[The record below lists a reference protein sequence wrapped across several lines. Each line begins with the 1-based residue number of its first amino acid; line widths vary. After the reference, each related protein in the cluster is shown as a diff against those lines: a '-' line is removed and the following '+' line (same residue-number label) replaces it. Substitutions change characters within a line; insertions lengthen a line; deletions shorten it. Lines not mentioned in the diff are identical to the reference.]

1 MLIKYLFCSIIKNF
15 SNISFFIG
23 LLLIFFSIISYIIR
37 GSLLNIK
44 EIIFEWEIISLFRN
58 KIIIIFIFDYIS
70 FFFLRVVNLIS
81 GRVIIY
87 STSYISSEIFFRRFI
102 IIVLLF
108 IISIYLL
115 ILSPNI
121 ISLLLGWDRL
131 GVTSY
136 LLVIFYQR
144 KKSYNAGIITAIT
157 NRLGDVG
164 ILICISLIFLLG
176 DWTYMYLSNS
186 SFCIQS
192 YIVFILII
200 SASTKRAQIP
210 FSAWLPAAIA
220 APTPVSALVH
230 SSTLVTAGVYLII
243 RLNFIFCNSSSTNIL
258 LFIGVITMVLAG
270 AAAIYEIDIKK
281 VIALSTLSQLG
292 VIMITL
298 GELEPILSFFH
309 LLRHA
314 YFKAILFICAGIIIH
329 NIKDYQ
335 DIRKIGFSY
344 INIHFCISI
353 IIIANISLC
362 GLPFLRGF
370 YSKDFIIEII
380 LIKGKNIFFLF
391 LIIFGTIL
399 TVIYSCRLNLLIS
412 INFIKVESYYFIREN
427 SLHIIIGIIFLL
439 PFSIIGGIIISWNLI
454 RSNKIIFIPLWIKSI
469 VFVLILFSI
478 YLYLYIYKYISTYYK
493 NILIF
498 FFRNMWF
505 LPNSVNL
512 SIRYFFLNNSFI
524 IFKYI
529 EISWSEII
537 IFKKFFFFINN
548 NYLRKFF
555 DYFSFIYIFQ
565 TIEIFFL
572 FIFFYIFF
580 I

>member
-70 FFFLRVVNLIS
+70 FFFLRVVSLIS

-258 LFIGVITMVLAG
+258 LFIGVITMILAG
-270 AAAIYEIDIKK
+270 AAAIHEIDIKK

-298 GELEPILSFFH
+298 GGLEPILSFFH

-335 DIRKIGFSY
+335 DIRKIR
-344 INIHFCISI
+344 IILNILPITFRVI
-353 IIIANISLC
+353 IVANLRLC

-370 YSKDFIIEII
+370 YSKDII
-380 LIKGKNIFFLF
+380 LEVIIISTIS
-391 LIIFGTIL
+391 LIIFVIIL
-399 TVIYSCRLNLLIS
+399 VATFFTVAYSCRMSFLLASLYTAKNCTYIS
-412 INFIKVESYYFIREN
+412 DDNDYLMIN
-427 SLHIIIGIIFLL
+427 GIIFLF
-439 PFSIIGGIIISWNLI
+439 PFSIVGGINIIWLIFSFPPTIFLPVWLKIFVLFLIFIAVIRGLI
-454 RSNKIIFIPLWIKSI
+454 RLKTNKSNNFFIKFFVRLIWFFPQTFRILSNITILRLGKSKLKLSEVRWTELFIYGALYSNLNKFSKYLDFFRNSYFLNSIFILIIIIFIL
-469 VFVLILFSI
+469 
-478 YLYLYIYKYISTYYK
+478 
-493 NILIF
+493 
-498 FFRNMWF
+498 
-505 LPNSVNL
+505 
-512 SIRYFFLNNSFI
+512 
-524 IFKYI
+524 
-529 EISWSEII
+529 
-537 IFKKFFFFINN
+537 
-548 NYLRKFF
+548 
-555 DYFSFIYIFQ
+555 
-565 TIEIFFL
+565 
-572 FIFFYIFF
+572 
-580 I
+580 